1 MYGAKGPENRL
12 GMIPVVLLGVAC
24 FAGLGF
30 GAAALIRSAEGAS
43 AVVNLIVLPMAFLSG
58 SFGPTRRYPEVLQW
72 IADVLPLTYLIDL
85 MKQVYLLRRV
95 VPRASRRRSRSSPP
109 GARRARDRLAPVR
122 LGAARTMITPA
133 RRSIAVLFAVL
144 WVGQATAAGPL
155 VPVPPAGA
163 LPDMKSRAR
172 PLRSVTLVAEA
183 VDHAGLRR
191 VLESGGYVA
200 GSEREFFGGTSRF
213 NHVTEQVLR
222 FRRSAGASGY
232 LRWLRAHVDD
242 ELGAPRS
249 VTASEVGTSGFV
261 YRPRGC
267 GCHSDKPTYLIAWQ
281 QGRLVLTVLASGNG
295 ATARTVDALAHA
307 LDGAVT

>member
-1 MYGAKGPENRL
+1 MLVTIALGVALYGAKGPENRL

-85 MKQVYLLRRV
+85 MKQVYLLDESFLGHPKEIAIVAVWGV
-95 VPRASRRRSRSSPP
+95 V
-109 GARRARDRLAPVR
+109 GARDRLAQVR
-122 LGAARTMITPA
+122 LGAARTMITRA
-133 RRSIAVLFAVL
+133 QRSFGVLLALL

-155 VPVPPAGA
+155 VPAPPAGA

-172 PLRSVTLVAEA
+172 PLRSVALVAEA

-222 FRRSAGASGY
+222 FRRGAGASGY

-249 VTASEVGTSGFV
+249 VDGVG
-261 YRPRGC
+261 
-267 GCHSDKPTYLIAWQ
+267 
-281 QGRLVLTVLASGNG
+281 
-295 ATARTVDALAHA
+295 
-307 LDGAVT
+307 